1 MALLVNWFE
10 VRFDHKTFNLPY
22 IDSPTWEDST
32 GLLHAY
38 PEAQIVRVRL
48 ESNEVRVYFVTGNP
62 QPSGKV
68 EISVFGIQNLSA
80 RIAEYNFARHLEL
93 TGAEV
98 TRGRWGVDAIRTVQ
112 RFEPIGLVLKQGIN
126 VKYFAVTDPQTHN
139 GVTLNWIVRPVFE
152 RSLAELP
159 QTHKYDGYPVILKWP
174 VSAGDCPQTIAPFNQ
189 RYLGTILGQS
199 RKGNFGILVR
209 DRTQQDVRPDALFL
223 EARTD
228 VISALEPLVTKASG
242 QQSIQRRIL
251 QLSHSL
257 RPDGRR
263 NPGILRDQLRS
274 ALKTIDPFG
283 RGEVAI
289 ALLPN
294 CAGKM
299 WLNCYGTGVRPSKD
313 VHVHAA

>member
-10 VRFDHKTFNLPY
+10 VRFERKSFYLPY
-22 IDSPTWEDST
+22 VDSPTWEDST
-32 GLLHAY
+32 NLLHAY
-38 PEAQIVRVRL
+38 PDSQIARVRL
-48 ESNEVRVYFVTGNP
+48 ESNQVRAYFVTGTP
-62 QPSGKV
+62 QPNEKA

-80 RIAEYNFARHLEL
+80 RIIEYNFARQLEL

-98 TRGRWGVDAIRTVQ
+98 TRGRWGVDAIRAVQ
-112 RFEPIGLVLKQGIN
+112 RFEQIGLVLKQGIN

-174 VSAGDCPQTIAPFNQ
+174 ASAGDCPQTIAPFNQ
-189 RYLGTILGQS
+189 RYLGTILGPS
-199 RKGNFGILVR
+199 RNGNFRILIR
-209 DRTQQDVRPDALFL
+209 DRTQQDIRPDALFL

-228 VISALEPLVTKASG
+228 VISGLEPIVTKASG

-263 NPGILRDQLRS
+263 NPGILRDQLSS
-274 ALKTIDPFG
+274 ALKTIDPND
-283 RGEVAI
+283 RREVAI

-294 CAGKM
+294 CVGKM
-299 WLNCYGTGVRPSKD
+299 WLNCYATGVRPK
-313 VHVHAA
+313 

>member
-10 VRFDHKTFNLPY
+10 VRFDRKTFNLPY
-22 IDSPTWEDST
+22 VDSPTWEDST
-32 GLLHAY
+32 NLLHAY
-38 PEAQIVRVRL
+38 PDAQIARVRL
-48 ESNEVRVYFVTGNP
+48 ESNEVRAYFVTGNP
-62 QPSGKV
+62 QPNGRA

-80 RIAEYNFARHLEL
+80 RIVEYNFARHLEL
-93 TGAEV
+93 AGAEV

-112 RFEPIGLVLKQGIN
+112 RFEQIGLVLKQGANI
-126 VKYFAVTDPQTHN
+126 KYFAVIDPQTRN

-159 QTHKYDGYPVILKWP
+159 RIHKYDGYPVILKWP
-174 VSAGDCPQTIAPFNQ
+174 ASAGDCPQTIAPFNQ

-199 RKGNFGILVR
+199 GKDAFSVLVR
-209 DRTQQDVRPDALFL
+209 NRTQQDVRADTLFL

-228 VISALEPLVTKASG
+228 VISALEPIVTKASG

-251 QLSHSL
+251 QLSHAL

-263 NPGILRDQLRS
+263 NPGILRDQLHS
-274 ALKTIDPFG
+274 ALKAIDPSG

-289 ALLPN
+289 ALSPN
-294 CAGKM
+294 CAGTM
-299 WLNCYGTGVRPSKD
+299 WLNCYATGVRPE
-313 VHVHAA
+313 